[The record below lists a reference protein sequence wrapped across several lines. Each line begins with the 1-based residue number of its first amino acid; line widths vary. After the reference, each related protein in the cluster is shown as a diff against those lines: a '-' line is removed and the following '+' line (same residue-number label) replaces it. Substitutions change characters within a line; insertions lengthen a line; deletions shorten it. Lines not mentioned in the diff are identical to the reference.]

1 MSDLAKARRQ
11 VTSVRTLMRQGKHLP
26 AIQAL
31 YDTVL
36 AMIKNPLMKSERD
49 EFERMVTDATYHI
62 MGDNVVR
69 TSAALE
75 ISYTPGQEREL
86 LDGLRILLEAFQGHM
101 QQEAADGIRRVTE
114 RRAMEVERGQALL
127 DAEDFDGARG
137 IFAAISSEAG
147 HDGTMRADIGE
158 RFLKA
163 RQYADAAVY
172 LGAAIELSPESIHLY
187 NSLAMAQR
195 KLGNYADAEQC
206 YLKAAQAGAR
216 DPHLLFNMGR
226 LYLDWEKWEKACKAA
241 QGALTIEPSFE
252 EARKLM
258 VYAEKM
264 LHKKAVARPG
274 GDFDLL
280 QH

>member
-11 VTSVRTLMRQGKHLP
+11 ATSVRTLMRQGKHLP

-31 YDTVL
+31 YDTLL
-36 AMIKNPLMKSERD
+36 AMIKNPLLKSERD
-49 EFERMVTDATYHI
+49 EFERLVTDATYHI
-62 MGDNVVR
+62 MGDQKVR

-86 LDGLRILLEAFQGHM
+86 MDSLRMLLEAFQGHM
-101 QQEAADGIRRVTE
+101 QQEAADGIRKVNE
-114 RRAMEVERGQALL
+114 RRSKEIERGQTML
-127 DAEDFDGARG
+127 DAKDYDGARSV
-137 IFAAISSEAG
+137 FEAVVAESG
-147 HDGTMRADIGE
+147 QDGTMRADIGE

-163 RQYADAAVY
+163 RQYADAAAY
-172 LGAAIELSPESIHLY
+172 LGTAIALSPESIHLY

-195 KLGNYADAEQC
+195 KLGNYGDAEQC

-216 DPHLLFNMGR
+216 DPHLLFNLGR
-226 LYLDWEKWEKACKAA
+226 LYVDWEKWEKACKAA
-241 QGALTIEPSFE
+241 QGALVIDPTFE

-264 LHKKAVARPG
+264 LQKNA
-274 GDFDLL
+274 
-280 QH
+280 